1 MHYSGFINKFQ
12 YKLPYVDIFGG
23 IVAFTANQFESVN
36 GYSNEYWGWGGEDDD
51 LYRRQE
57 TLMKKSGATKI
68 LRPDKNIYR
77 YRMIHHD
84 QERLNPKNP
93 KRFHLLNNWK
103 FHQAIDGLSVS
114 FDLQKAN
121 GTLRHSNLN
130 CRDMSIKT
138 NMCNS

>member
-1 MHYSGFINKFQ
+1 MHYSGYINKFQ
-12 YKLPYVDIFGG
+12 YKLPYADIFGG
-23 IVAFTANQFESVN
+23 ITAFTADQFENVN

-57 TLMKKSGATKI
+57 ALVKKTGGPKI

-93 KRFHLLNNWK
+93 KRFLLLNNWK
-103 FHQAIDGLSVS
+103 FHQKIDGLSVS
-114 FDLQKAN
+114 L
-121 GTLRHSNLN
+121 
-130 CRDMSIKT
+130 
-138 NMCNS
+138 